1 MEDKFTDKD
10 IVLTGECIDGVLLK
24 QQDPIGKFIHEPT
37 NTHINVYKKI
47 NKFQLF
53 FIRLCFGLKYEEYL
67 KPIYK

>member
-1 MEDKFTDKD
+1 MEDKLTDKD
-10 IVLTGECIDGVLLK
+10 IVLTGDYSNGVLLI
-24 QQDPIGKFIHEPT
+24 QDPIGKFIHEPT

-67 KPIYK
+67 KPICK

>member
-1 MEDKFTDKD
+1 MEGKLIDKD
-10 IVLTGECIDGVLLK
+10 IVLTGECNNGVLFG

-37 NTHINVYKKI
+37 RTHINVYKKI

-67 KPIYK
+67 KPICK